1 MVRKNGDE
9 EAAEEAEYDAIIL
22 SKQAV
27 VPEKTGMIQTGGSPP
42 EDELLLLISFTMLEG
57 EHDMDMVMSD
67 AHNTVRMK
75 QRRGDILG
83 STSPDQMGRGGSK
96 WALGFG

>member
-27 VPEKTGMIQTGGSPP
+27 VPEKTGMIQTGGNPP
-42 EDELLLLISFTMLEG
+42 EELELLLISFTIEEG
-57 EHDMDMVMSD
+57 DHDMDVDMG
-67 AHNTVRMK
+67 VRVSYSGWWK
-75 QRRGDILG
+75 NAPQPQGHG
-83 STSPDQMGRGGSK
+83 
-96 WALGFG
+96 

>member
-57 EHDMDMVMSD
+57 DHDMDMVMSD
-67 AHNTVRMK
+67 AHNTYEKKAGGYFRFDLP
-75 QRRGDILG
+75 RPDG
-83 STSPDQMGRGGSK
+83 SR
-96 WALGFG
+96 ALGFG